1 MEQERDRVTLIESI
15 ENLKEFDGLFQTT
28 NFDICVSGSGTII
41 DYIMLDDED
50 GIIKFFAGDNPT
62 YDDGNCTELI
72 LTADE
77 QNLVLEEFNELMNR
91 QNCVLK
97 EFNKL
102 IY

>member
-1 MEQERDRVTLIESI
+1 MEQEVDRVTLIESI